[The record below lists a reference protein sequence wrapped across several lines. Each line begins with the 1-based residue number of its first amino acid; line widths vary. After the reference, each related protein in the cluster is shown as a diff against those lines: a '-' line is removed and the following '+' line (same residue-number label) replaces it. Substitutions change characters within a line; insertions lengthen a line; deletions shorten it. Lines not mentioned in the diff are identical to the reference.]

1 MVHQLGFPTCFLS
14 MDKYIGNF
22 TPALATQYRGLL
34 DKYELTA
41 TTIEVVGPPPLVW
54 NFTQGPDT
62 IGIVPPKYRAARIDA
77 LRRPGISPSCSGIPR
92 CKPIAALFL
101 RTRATRSIRKPWKP
115 SARSQN
121 TARAMA
127 RRS

>member
-1 MVHQLGFPTCFLS
+1 MVHELGFPTCFLS

-34 DKYELTA
+34 DKYQLTA

-62 IGIVPPKYRAARIDA
+62 IG
-77 LRRPGISPSCSGIPR
+77 
-92 CKPIAALFL
+92 
-101 RTRATRSIRKPWKP
+101 
-115 SARSQN
+115 
-121 TARAMA
+121 
-127 RRS
+127 